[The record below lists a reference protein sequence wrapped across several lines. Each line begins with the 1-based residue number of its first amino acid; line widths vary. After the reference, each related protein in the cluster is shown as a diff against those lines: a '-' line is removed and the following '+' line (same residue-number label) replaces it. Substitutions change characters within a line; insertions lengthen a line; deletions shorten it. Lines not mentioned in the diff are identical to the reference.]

1 MDWARIGWVVVGSLL
16 LCVGMTLVGVNAFAG
31 RLWLVVV
38 GFALFV
44 GGYRTMQ
51 YGVHGWP
58 SVGGLDATGTVT
70 PGVLARVASLALSV
84 VLCAYGFL
92 FMGEAVR
99 ASAWEPTLLSGAAVV
114 SGYVIGHVAANDE
127 VL

>member
-1 MDWARIGWVVVGSLL
+1 MDATRVGWVVVGSAI
-16 LCVGMTLVGVNAFAG
+16 LCAGMTLVGVNAFAG

-58 SVGGLDATGTVT
+58 SLDGLGATNASTAGS
-70 PGVLARVASLALSV
+70 LARGTGLALSV
-84 VLCAYGFL
+84 VLCAYGFVL
-92 FMGEAVR
+92 MGEAVR
-99 ASAWEPTLLSGAAVV
+99 ASAWQPTLFSGASVV
-114 SGYVIGHVAANDE
+114 VGYVIGHIAANGE